1 MYNPNPSQY
10 PPPGGF
16 TPGYGG
22 PPPPSSYGTPGV
34 VTWFKVYAALMAL
47 VYLLLM
53 GLGIFMVVAGA
64 SLEGMEELQG
74 DASPIVIG
82 VIYAIMGLVFAI
94 VFAVGLFLPRKPWG
108 WIMGIVLI
116 ALGMTSVCCL
126 PATIPLLIFWLKP
139 DAKAY
144 FGRV

>member
-1 MYNPNPSQY
+1 
-10 PPPGGF
+10 
-16 TPGYGG
+16 
-22 PPPPSSYGTPGV
+22 
-34 VTWFKVYAALMAL
+34 
-47 VYLLLM
+47 
-53 GLGIFMVVAGA
+53 MVVAGA

>member
-74 DASPIVIG
+74 SASPIVIG

>member
-1 MYNPNPSQY
+1 MYNPDPSQY

-53 GLGIFMVVAGA
+53 GLGIFMIVAGA

-82 VIYAIMGLVFAI
+82 VLYAIMGFVFAI

-116 ALGMTSVCCL
+116 ALGMTSLCCL
-126 PATIPLLIFWLKP
+126 PATIPLLIS
-139 DAKAY
+139 
-144 FGRV
+144 G